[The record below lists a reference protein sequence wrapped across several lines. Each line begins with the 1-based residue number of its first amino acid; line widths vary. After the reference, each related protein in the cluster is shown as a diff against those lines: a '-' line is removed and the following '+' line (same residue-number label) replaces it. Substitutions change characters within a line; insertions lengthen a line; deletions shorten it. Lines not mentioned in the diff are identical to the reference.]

1 MRVSKIKIGSNL
13 GPLLLTMAQNKLV
26 EGDITGMMKVYT
38 TSFDDFSEDLIIHL
52 LKNEAVLVKED
63 DSMVIS
69 KDPEDIKENKQNI
82 YDWKEI
88 ISEKERIMWKYCRD
102 FNYMSTTNLGKF
114 NISKALADSP
124 NKHRLLF
131 VDAIIDKLDNEELD
145 EKDEIWEAAP
155 RIWYI
160 IYRYLWSIKYLS
172 KNWHPYTRLY
182 DFLVKYEMIPYQDQE
197 RHTDRLERFLNPLR
211 KFILN
216 EMNFNYP
223 EIDVVVEGLKSEI
236 NNNLS
241 KYKDGQDYIISGL
254 FPKRIENK
262 YDSEYVGY
270 LGPLGEYYNLLT
282 FPSMPKPFLE
292 LAIKITRLLGAE
304 AVADPELTLENLGW
318 IKIRGKAVQEAK
330 SLTPYQITE
339 LKKLGD
345 SLIYVD
351 NKDLKLIF

>member
-1 MRVSKIKIGSNL
+1 MKVSNNL
-13 GPLLLTMAQNKLV
+13 GSFLLKVSQNKLV

-38 TSFDDFSEDLIIHL
+38 TSFDNFSEDLIIHL
-52 LKNEAVLVKED
+52 LKNEAVLVKD
-63 DSMVIS
+63 DNSMVIS
-69 KDPEDIKENKQNI
+69 KDPEDIKENKLNI
-82 YDWKEI
+82 YDWQEI
-88 ISEKERIMWKYCRD
+88 TSEKERIMWKYGHD

-124 NKHRLLF
+124 DKLPL
-131 VDAIIDKLDNEELD
+131 VEAIIDKLDNEELD

-160 IYRYLWSIKYLS
+160 IYKYLWSIKYLS

-197 RHTDRLERFLNPLR
+197 RHTDRLERYLNPLR

-223 EIDVVVEGLKSEI
+223 EIDVVVERLKSEI

-241 KYKDGQDYIISGL
+241 KYKDGQEFIISGL

-270 LGPLGEYYNLLT
+270 LGPLGEYYNMLT

-292 LAIKITRLLGAE
+292 LAMRITRLLGAE
-304 AVADPELTLENLGW
+304 TVVDPELTLENLGW
-318 IKIRGKAVQEAK
+318 IKIRGKRVQEAK

-339 LKKLGD
+339 LNKLGD
-345 SLIYVD
+345 IFIEYV
-351 NKDLKLIF
+351 